1 MNSQKFFDIYFSD
14 SAKKEQIKI
23 FIASLLFAISFHFN
37 LLNLPIKEK
46 KEEFVEK
53 KVPPIPVFLSIPI
66 PKANNKAIKEKF
78 PLPIKKEDVSNVINE
93 MEPEILGFDKDE
105 EINDNIDFQIFDLN
119 LSNSYIPP
127 PPEESEEIH
136 ILDGSLIPPERL
148 TEIKPNYPEPAL
160 KLGIEGYVI
169 LKIIIDKEGNVS
181 DCKVLKGAPFGL
193 TEEAIREALRQKFKP
208 ALSKKTGLPVNCYYI
223 LTIKFILHK

>member
-1 MNSQKFFDIYFSD
+1 MNSQKFYDLYFSD
-14 SAKKEQIKI
+14 RAKKEQIKI
-23 FIASLLFAISFHFN
+23 FIASILLAISFHLN

-46 KEEFVEK
+46 REEFIKEK
-53 KVPPIPVFLSIPI
+53 APPIPIFLNIPI
-66 PKANNKAIKEKF
+66 QKASNRVVKEKL
-78 PLPIKKEDVSNVINE
+78 PLPLKKEEVSSVIDE
-93 MEPEILGFDKDE
+93 MESIILGYDKEGDR
-105 EINDNIDFQIFDLN
+105 NDSIDFQFTDLN
-119 LSNSYIPP
+119 LSSSYIPP

-136 ILDGSLIPPERL
+136 ILDQSLIPPERL

-169 LKIIIDKEGNVS
+169 LKIVIDKEGNVS